1 MFNCYVI
8 WFCPHLLASAREF
21 FLSGLTSSDIT
32 DAVYIPLPPLSSPSR
47 PLSSCLLHIPLKC
60 MSSKIQLRSLG
71 ECCKFP

>member
-1 MFNCYVI
+1 M
-8 WFCPHLLASAREF
+8 WFSPQLLASAREF
-21 FLSGLTSSDIT
+21 VISGLTSSDIT
-32 DAVYIPLPPLSSPSR
+32 DVVDIPLAVLSSYFR